1 MPRRDPLAAILTYL
15 VVCDGSDA
23 SANAVAVACDLARRT
38 HARIAGLF
46 VIEVPRTLPLD
57 ADLHEHLQR
66 GEAVLAAIEQI
77 AADHDVRIEGRILQA
92 RHAGEAVLEEAS
104 ALGADAIVVGLS
116 YHRPYGRFEIGELAQ
131 HLLEHAPEQV
141 WLIRYPVDAPAT

>member
-1 MPRRDPLAAILTYL
+1 MPRRDPLAAVKTYL

-38 HARIAGLF
+38 RARVAGLF

-57 ADLHEHLQR
+57 AELHDQLRR
-66 GEAVLAAIEQI
+66 GEAVLAAIEQV
-77 AADHDVRIEGRILQA
+77 ASDHDVRIEGRILQA
-92 RHAGEAVLEEAS
+92 RHAGEAVLEEAA
-104 ALGADAIVVGLS
+104 ALGADAIVVGLG

-141 WLIRYPVDAPAT
+141 WLIRYPPAPPDT